1 MLKGRRKAVRKKTLA
16 SFYKLIALEVMTT
29 SNLEIL
35 LGEEGHANHIELLYH
50 GSTNTRRL
58 DAPPFE
64 PPSKIISMSRKRWT
78 SPFAW
83 GLSCTVFLDC
93 TPFYGRAK
101 TPYTLGFYPL
111 HLKFQGYFL
120 NKNSAHRRHISGLLQ
135 EVLPKFEFFSI
146 PLHCCGVADRQR
158 THR

>member
-1 MLKGRRKAVRKKTLA
+1 MRNGIRPCHSTRNVLNYLLTLLKSLFELVIGFWIFLRYHAKETKKGCEEETLA

-64 PPSKIISMSRKRWT
+64 PPSKIISMSRKR
-78 SPFAW
+78 
-83 GLSCTVFLDC
+83 
-93 TPFYGRAK
+93 
-101 TPYTLGFYPL
+101 
-111 HLKFQGYFL
+111 
-120 NKNSAHRRHISGLLQ
+120 
-135 EVLPKFEFFSI
+135 
-146 PLHCCGVADRQR
+146 
-158 THR
+158 